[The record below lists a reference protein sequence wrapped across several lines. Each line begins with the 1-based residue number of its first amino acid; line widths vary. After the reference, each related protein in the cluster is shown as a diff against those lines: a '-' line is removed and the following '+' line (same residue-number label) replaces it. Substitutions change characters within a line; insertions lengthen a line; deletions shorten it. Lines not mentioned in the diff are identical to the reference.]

1 MDLKINMRLFY
12 MLTCLWGENNRVVS
26 RQFNLC
32 ILKPYVSLKGASC
45 VYLWTP
51 SVNIVMKLKS
61 VIIYLRQHIQHLD
74 LYVFK
79 FLTLFDTRLFTLL
92 TPEV

>member
-1 MDLKINMRLFY
+1 MDLKINTRLFH

-26 RQFNLC
+26 RHFNLC
-32 ILKPYVSLKGASC
+32 ILKPYASLKGASYA
-45 VYLWTP
+45 YLWTP

-61 VIIYLRQHIQHLD
+61 VIINLRQHIQHLE

-79 FLTLFDTRLFTLL
+79 CLTLFDTHLFALL

>member
-1 MDLKINMRLFY
+1 

-32 ILKPYVSLKGASC
+32 ILKPHISLKGASY

-61 VIIYLRQHIQHLD
+61 VIINLRQNIQHLE

-79 FLTLFDTRLFTLL
+79 FLTLFDTHLFTLL
-92 TPEV
+92 TPEL